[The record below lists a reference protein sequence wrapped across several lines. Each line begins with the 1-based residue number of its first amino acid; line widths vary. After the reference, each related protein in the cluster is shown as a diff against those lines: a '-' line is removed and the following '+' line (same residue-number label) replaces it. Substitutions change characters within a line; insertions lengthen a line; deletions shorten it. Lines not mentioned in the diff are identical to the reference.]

1 MGNDFLTLA
10 TEILKKDLYLEI
22 KVNNSLM
29 KFYFRMKYIHHTI
42 LRKDSDQTS
51 AWMTIWGLNNSI
63 EMEWVKMMN

>member
-1 MGNDFLTLA
+1 MGNDFFDTSNWNP
-10 TEILKKDLYLEI
+10 IFLYLEI

-63 EMEWVKMMN
+63 EMKWVKMLN